1 MATTTNPQAPPAE
14 EVRRHVRE
22 MWAAVADGWEQHADF
37 VEARG
42 AELTRQLVAETEPKP
57 GKRVLELASGAG
69 DVSLAVA
76 PLVSPGEVVVSDVA
90 IEMVAIAAR
99 RVDARGLANVSSR
112 AFGAEAIDSDD
123 ATFDIVLC
131 REGLMFAADPALAV
145 REITR
150 VLRPGGRAAVA
161 VWGPE
166 AENPWLGLV
175 FDAVSAQLG
184 RPVPPPGL
192 PGPFA
197 LSDARRLVQLLVAN
211 GLDQVAV
218 RDVPVPLAAAS
229 FEQWWNRVSALAGP
243 LTTILSGLPKPARSE
258 LADRLRTAVRPFEA
272 NDGALTFPGLA
283 LLASGRRPDE
293 ARRPA

>member
-1 MATTTNPQAPPAE
+1 MATTTDSQAPSAE
-14 EVRRHVRE
+14 QVRRHVRE
-22 MWAAVADGWEQHADF
+22 MWAAVADAWEQHADF

-42 AELTRQLVAETEPKP
+42 AELTRQLLAETEPKP
-57 GKRVLELASGAG
+57 GEHVLELASGAG

-76 PLVSPGEVVVSDVA
+76 LLVAPGEVVVSDVA
-90 IEMVAIAAR
+90 PEMVAIAAR
-99 RVDARGLANVSSR
+99 RAEARGLANVSLR

-123 ATFDIVLC
+123 ATFDVVFC

-161 VWGPE
+161 VWGPK
-166 AENPWLGLV
+166 AENPWLGVV

-184 RPVPPPGL
+184 RPVPPPGM

-197 LSDARRLVQLLVAN
+197 LSDAGRLVELLVAN

-218 RDVPVPLAAAS
+218 RDVSVPLTATS
-229 FEQWWNRVSALAGP
+229 FDQWWSRASALAGP

-258 LADRLRTAVRPFEA
+258 LAERLQAAVRPFEA
-272 NDGALTFPGLA
+272 NDGALHFPGLA
-283 LLASGRRPDE
+283 LLASGHRP
-293 ARRPA
+293 AYTRRPA